1 MEVTLLDM
9 LKSGVHFGHQT
20 ERWHPKMKQYIFG
33 SRAGVHIIDLEK
45 TLAKLAEAQDFVKKL
60 SSEGKTVLFV
70 ATKRQAKDIIKKYAD
85 DCGMPYLVERWIGGF
100 LTNFG
105 IVSKN
110 MQRLRKLKA
119 DFKSG
124 EMAKYK
130 KHEQM
135 EFQAEID
142 RLQFLVGGVE
152 NMETSPDALFIVD
165 IKKES
170 TAVAEAKKKGI
181 PVIALVDT
189 NTNPQDI
196 DYPIPSNDDAT
207 KAIDLMCAVIADAV
221 KEGRKIKPAPK
232 EELKTAKKEPEAKPK
247 EEVKK
252 EK

>member
-1 MEVTLLDM
+1 MEVSLLDM

-33 SRAGVHIIDLEK
+33 SRSGVHIIDLEK
-45 TLAKLAEAQDFVKKL
+45 TLAKLAIAQDFVKKL
-60 SSEGKTVLFV
+60 SSEGKTILFI
-70 ATKRQAKDIIKKYAD
+70 ATKRQAKEIVKKHAID
-85 DCGMPYLVERWIGGF
+85 AGMPYLIERWIGGF

-105 IVSKN
+105 VVSRN

-135 EFQAEID
+135 EFQEEIN

-152 NMETSPDALFIVD
+152 YMEKVPDALFVID

-170 TAVAEAKKKGI
+170 TAVAEAKKKEI

-196 DYPIPSNDDAT
+196 TYPIPSNDDAT
-207 KAIDLMCAVIADAV
+207 KAIEFMCSVIADAI
-221 KEGRKIKPAPK
+221 KEGKNVKSLPAEPK
-232 EELKTAKKEPEAKPK
+232 AKKE
-247 EEVKK
+247 VHK
-252 EK
+252 EKEK

>member
-45 TLAKLAEAQDFVKKL
+45 TLAMLEAAQTFAKKL
-60 SSEGKTVLFV
+60 SSEGKIILFV
-70 ATKRQAKDIIKKYAD
+70 ATKRQAKEIVKKYALEA
-85 DCGMPYLVERWIGGF
+85 GMPYLIERWIGGF

-105 IVSKN
+105 VVSRN
-110 MQRLRKLKA
+110 MQRLRKLKS
-119 DFKSG
+119 DFKTG

-135 EFQAEID
+135 EFQEEID
-142 RLQFLVGGVE
+142 RLQFLIGGVE
-152 NMETSPDALFIVD
+152 HMETPPDALFIID

-170 TAVAEAKKKGI
+170 TAVAEAKKRGI

-189 NTNPQDI
+189 NTNPKDI
-196 DYPIPSNDDAT
+196 TYPIPSNDDAT
-207 KAIDLMCAVIADAV
+207 KAIDLMCAVMADTIT
-221 KEGRKIKPAPK
+221 EGRNKKPQTEKPLEKIKKETFKK
-232 EELKTAKKEPEAKPK
+232 EEKK
-247 EEVKK
+247 
-252 EK
+252 

>member
-45 TLAKLAEAQDFVKKL
+45 TLAKLEAAQDFVRKL
-60 SSEGKTVLFV
+60 SSEGKTILFV
-70 ATKRQAKDIIKKYAD
+70 ATKRQAKEIIKKYAVEA
-85 DCGMPYLVERWIGGF
+85 GMPYLIERWVGGF

-105 IVSKN
+105 VVSRN

-119 DFKSG
+119 DFKTG

-135 EFQAEID
+135 EFQEEID
-142 RLQFLVGGVE
+142 RLQFLIGGVE
-152 NMETSPDALFIVD
+152 NMETPPDALFIVD

-170 TAVAEAKKKGI
+170 TAVAEAKKRGI

-189 NTNPQDI
+189 NTNPKDI
-196 DYPIPSNDDAT
+196 TYPIPSNDDAT
-207 KAIDLMCAVIADAV
+207 KAIELMCAVMADTI
-221 KEGRKIKPAPK
+221 KEGRKIKPQA
-232 EELKTAKKEPEAKPK
+232 AKKEEKVVKEAPKK
-247 EEVKK
+247 EETIK
-252 EK
+252 